1 MLATIRLSFLLFISV
16 LLFSCATQ
24 MTPEQV
30 LQMQEREEAIIAEQL
45 SRKLHPIEGI
55 WKNVGSYTNQTI
67 AIYKRGNTHTA
78 QTLNSGDFLFT
89 INQESEYEFYG
100 GCYVKDVLQ
109 KIEGKFRMVSVDDNT
124 IDYVCAR
131 KNYIT
136 KLEKILTSSSNTY
149 RCLFCKTKEP
159 EAQDFSQKI
168 RLIRVYPENL
178 KEHNS
183 QY

>member
-1 MLATIRLSFLLFISV
+1 MLATIRLSFLLFITA

-24 MTPEQV
+24 LSPEHV
-30 LQMQEREEAIIAEQL
+30 LQMQESEERVIAEQL
-45 SRKLHPIEGI
+45 SRKLGPIEGI
-55 WKNVGSYTNQTI
+55 WKNTRSDTNQTI

-78 QTLNSGDFLFT
+78 QVLNSGDFLFT
-89 INQESEYEFYG
+89 INQENEYEFYG
-100 GCYVKDVLQ
+100 DCVVKGGLELVD
-109 KIEGKFRMVSVDDNT
+109 GKFRMVSVDDNT

-159 EAQDFSQKI
+159 EAQDFSHKA